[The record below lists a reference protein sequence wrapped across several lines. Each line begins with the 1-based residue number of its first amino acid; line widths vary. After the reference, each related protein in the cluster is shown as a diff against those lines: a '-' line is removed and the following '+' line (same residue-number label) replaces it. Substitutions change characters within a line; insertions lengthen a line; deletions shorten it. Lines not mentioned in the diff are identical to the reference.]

1 MEHARRGQVR
11 WVILGEGGFMFMSR
25 GRGGVSGGVCWRR
38 LRENDVVRLL
48 VDLETLVR
56 DHAAREAEGDQRLR
70 TCTGGRN
77 GRGSMG
83 L

>member
-1 MEHARRGQVR
+1 
-11 WVILGEGGFMFMSR
+11 MFMSR
-25 GRGGVSGGVCWRR
+25 GRGVSGGVCWRR

-70 TCTGGRN
+70 T
-77 GRGSMG
+77 
-83 L
+83 